1 MLCPKCGAQL
11 ANNAKYCYSCGDVI
25 SNPQDTY
32 VADTTVRDMF
42 LKSSGRLNRLRYFK
56 RSVVVGIFKVLMML
70 ILLIMLKLFNV
81 DLDDLDLF
89 HIVIV
94 VYIVFTVFFY
104 FLYVRRLQDLNKN
117 NTLAIIRTVS
127 GLVLLFLTATQDET
141 TVLSLIVSLITLYID
156 LYLLFADGTH
166 GRNDY
171 GADPLGRV

>member
-11 ANNAKYCYSCGDVI
+11 ADNAKYCYSCGDVI

-32 VADTTVRDMF
+32 VADTTIREMF

-56 RSVVVGIFKVLMML
+56 RSIIVGIFKVLMML
-70 ILLIMLKLFNV
+70 VLLVMLKLSNV

-89 HIVIV
+89 HIIIV
-94 VYIVFTVFFY
+94 VYIVFIVPFY

-117 NTLAIIRTVS
+117 NTIAIIRTVS
-127 GLVLLFLTATQDET
+127 GLVLLFLTASEDET
-141 TVLSLIVSLITLYID
+141 TWLSFIMSLTTLYID

-171 GADPLGRV
+171 EVDPLGRS